1 MYVMQYSKEEILLTG
16 KDDLNTMFYS
26 FLTYFFLKN

>member
-16 KDDLNTMFYS
+16 KDDLNIMFYS
-26 FLTYFFLKN
+26 FLTYFVLKN